1 MWRLG
6 KVLVAENVTKIVGM
20 LREEL
25 RVLGA
30 ITARGIALYSVGGKR
45 IYSDL
50 DPAVEERLRVFVP
63 SFPGLSVG
71 SHITV
76 NIGERNLIIMRLSE
90 RAVLAVFT
98 HQRVGIVLVK
108 MGALIKTYG
117 STLDKVLEG
126 VVEEG
131 VPTVQLPPIEE
142 KAEVAEEVKAEAV
155 EEVKAEAAGEVKAEA
170 VGEVK
175 AEAVGEVKAEAPA
188 AAEGARG
195 GLKVVTVQVPVI
207 LDASIVEKSSGRE
220 RRILELC
227 DGERSV
233 DEIAKAAGLPFFE
246 VLQVCTRYSAKK
258 KIRLID
264 RPRVVQG

>member
-1 MWRLG
+1 M
-6 KVLVAENVTKIVGM
+6 LVAENVTRIVGM

-30 ITARGIALYSVGGKR
+30 ITARGIALYSVGGKK

-76 NIGERNLIIMRLSE
+76 NIGERNLVIMRLSE

-108 MGALIKTYG
+108 MGALIKSYG

-126 VVEEG
+126 VVEEE
-131 VPTVQLPPIEE
+131 VPTVQLPPVEE
-142 KAEVAEEVKAEAV
+142 KAEAAEAV
-155 EEVKAEAAGEVKAEA
+155 EEVVEEVKAVEEA
-170 VGEVK
+170 KVAEEVK
-175 AEAVGEVKAEAPA
+175 VEAPPAPA

-207 LDASIVEKSSGRE
+207 LDASIIEKSSGRE
-220 RRILELC
+220 RKILELC
-227 DGERSV
+227 DGEKSV
-233 DEIAKAAGLPFFE
+233 DEIAKAAGVPFFE
-246 VLQVCTRYSAKK
+246 VLQLCTKYSAKK
-258 KIRLID
+258 KIRLLD